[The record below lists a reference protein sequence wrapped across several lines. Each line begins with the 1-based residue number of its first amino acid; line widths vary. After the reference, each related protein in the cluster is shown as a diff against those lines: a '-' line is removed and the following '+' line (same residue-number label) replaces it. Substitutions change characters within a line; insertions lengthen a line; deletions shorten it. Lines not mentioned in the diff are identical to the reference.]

1 MESGC
6 CGYFVRST
14 CAGLRLRVPVS
25 LPTLAYPCAA
35 VGPAN
40 SESAELLPVQPLTS
54 GTVVADRYRLER
66 KLGAGGM
73 GSVWLATDLS
83 LDSTCAIKLVDPDKV
98 GNEEVRVR
106 FQREARAAAQIRS
119 ANVVDVFDH
128 GLWRGVPF
136 IVMEYLRGEDLG
148 ARLDRQGRLDL
159 RQTYEIV
166 SQVARALVR
175 AHAMGIV
182 HRDLKPENI
191 FLVPGDDR
199 EVAKVLD
206 FGIAKLDQYSL
217 RDKAT
222 KTGSF
227 MGTPYYM
234 SPEQARGKNIDW
246 RSDLWALG
254 VIVFQ
259 CLTGKPPFESEALG
273 DLMGMILYDPIP
285 KITSRDSSLPP
296 EIEAFWER
304 AVNRDRELRFQSAK
318 ELADALAD
326 AAAVERREIPT
337 LPPRVSLTTLSDADG
352 SFPSVSPA
360 GGSRKSDSFPR
371 TPSFSDGA
379 ELDSG
384 TPAPVIRNR
393 RSILPALGEL
403 SPQQRRV
410 AFFSAGAALLVIALG
425 VSLAVNG
432 GSRNSNAAGDSTDL
446 PVTEPAAP
454 PVPVLVPRLADA
466 PPAPA
471 LAPSV
476 VPSAPR
482 QARSLDDEPK
492 KKDKEQDKKKR
503 LGPAVPAGPAASP
516 DYGI

>member
-1 MESGC
+1 
-6 CGYFVRST
+6 
-14 CAGLRLRVPVS
+14 
-25 LPTLAYPCAA
+25 
-35 VGPAN
+35 
-40 SESAELLPVQPLTS
+40 VQPLS
-54 GTVVADRYRLER
+54 PGLVVAERYRLER

-73 GSVWLATDLS
+73 GSVWLAADLS

-98 GNEEVRVR
+98 GNEEVRIR

-128 GLWRGVPF
+128 GLWQGVPF
-136 IVMEYLRGEDLG
+136 IVMEYLEGEDLG
-148 ARLDRQGRLDL
+148 ARLDRVGKLDL
-159 RQTYEIV
+159 RGTYEIV
-166 SQVARALVR
+166 AQVARALVR

-191 FLVPGDDR
+191 FLVPGDDH

-217 RDKAT
+217 RDKTT

-285 KITSRDSSLPP
+285 KITERDPGLPA
-296 EIEAFWER
+296 ELEAFWER
-304 AVNRDRELRFQSAK
+304 AINRDRELRFQSAK
-318 ELADALAD
+318 ELSDALAET
-326 AAAVERREIPT
+326 AMLERREVPT
-337 LPPRVSLTTLSDADG
+337 LPPRTSLTSLGDADQASLPPMSHNVGRSSSPAFRSAPELSDASESDYETG
-352 SFPSVSPA
+352 APVSRTRRSVLPTLSELTPGQRKLA
-360 GGSRKSDSFPR
+360 IASGIAAVALIGLGISLALSGGSSV
-371 TPSFSDGA
+371 
-379 ELDSG
+379 G
-384 TPAPVIRNR
+384 TH
-393 RSILPALGEL
+393 
-403 SPQQRRV
+403 
-410 AFFSAGAALLVIALG
+410 AATD
-425 VSLAVNG
+425 
-432 GSRNSNAAGDSTDL
+432 AADA

-454 PVPVLVPRLADA
+454 PIPVVAPRLAE
-466 PPAPA
+466 APA
-471 LAPSV
+471 SPLPSV
-476 VPSAPR
+476 SAGPSARPEPE
-482 QARSLDDEPK
+482 LDEEQK
-492 KKDKEQDKKKR
+492 KKDKKKR
-503 LGPAVPAGPAASP
+503 LGPVAPAGPTGSP

>member
-1 MESGC
+1 M
-6 CGYFVRST
+6 
-14 CAGLRLRVPVS
+14 
-25 LPTLAYPCAA
+25 
-35 VGPAN
+35 
-40 SESAELLPVQPLTS
+40 QPLGS
-54 GTVVADRYRLER
+54 GIVIKDRYRLER

-128 GLWRGVPF
+128 GLWQDMPF
-136 IVMEYLRGEDLG
+136 IVMEHLEGEDLG
-148 ARLDRQGRLDL
+148 ARLDREGRLDL
-159 RQTYEIV
+159 RQTYDIV
-166 SQVARALVR
+166 SQVSRALVR

-191 FLVPGDDR
+191 FLVPGDDH

-217 RDKAT
+217 RDKTT

-254 VIVFQ
+254 IIVFQ

-285 KITSRDSSLPP
+285 KITDRDSSLPAQ
-296 EIEAFWER
+296 IEAFWTR
-304 AVNRDRELRFQSAK
+304 AINRDRELRFQSAK
-318 ELADALAD
+318 ELSDALAEC
-326 AAAVERREIPT
+326 AMLERREVPT
-337 LPPRVSLTTLSDADG
+337 LPPRTSLTSLADPEHASLPPMSHTIGDGALPSFGSSADLSDASEMDFETG
-352 SFPSVSPA
+352 APVSRTRRSVLPTLSELTPKQRKVA
-360 GGSRKSDSFPR
+360 LFSGVAAVALIVVGVSMALGGSS
-371 TPSFSDGA
+371 TTGA
-379 ELDSG
+379 H
-384 TPAPVIRNR
+384 
-393 RSILPALGEL
+393 
-403 SPQQRRV
+403 
-410 AFFSAGAALLVIALG
+410 
-425 VSLAVNG
+425 
-432 GSRNSNAAGDSTDL
+432 AAGDPADA

-454 PVPVLVPRLADA
+454 PVPVVAPRLADVPASPTPSISASAAA
-466 PPAPA
+466 PGHE
-471 LAPSV
+471 
-476 VPSAPR
+476 
-482 QARSLDDEPK
+482 LDEEQK
-492 KKDKEQDKKKR
+492 KKDKKR
-503 LGPAVPAGPAASP
+503 RPGPAAPSGPAGNP

>member
-1 MESGC
+1 M
-6 CGYFVRST
+6 
-14 CAGLRLRVPVS
+14 
-25 LPTLAYPCAA
+25 
-35 VGPAN
+35 
-40 SESAELLPVQPLTS
+40 QPLS
-54 GTVVADRYRLER
+54 QGLVIAERYRLER

-73 GSVWLATDLS
+73 GSVWLASDMS

-128 GLWRGVPF
+128 GLWQDVPF
-136 IVMEYLRGEDLG
+136 IVMEYLEGEDLG
-148 ARLDRQGRLDL
+148 ARLDRKGRLDL
-159 RQTYEIV
+159 RQTYDIV
-166 SQVARALVR
+166 AQVARALVR

-191 FLVPGDDR
+191 FLVPGDDH

-217 RDKAT
+217 RDKTT

-285 KITSRDSSLPP
+285 KITDRDSSLPP
-296 EIEAFWER
+296 EVEKFWQR
-304 AVNRDRELRFQSAK
+304 AINRDRELRFQSAK
-318 ELADALAD
+318 ELADALAET
-326 AAAVERREIPT
+326 AMLERREVPT
-337 LPPRVSLTTLSDADG
+337 LPPRTSLTSLVDSEHSSLPPMSHNVGRGSYDSLNPGPQLSDASEADFETG
-352 SFPSVSPA
+352 
-360 GGSRKSDSFPR
+360 
-371 TPSFSDGA
+371 
-379 ELDSG
+379 
-384 TPAPVIRNR
+384 APVSRTR
-393 RSILPALGEL
+393 RSVLPTLGEL
-403 SPQQRRV
+403 TPLQRKLAV
-410 AFFSAGAALLVIALG
+410 ATGVAALALIGFG
-425 VSLAVNG
+425 VVMVASG
-432 GSRNSNAAGDSTDL
+432 GSEVGPHAAGDSADA
-446 PVTEPAAP
+446 PVAEPASP
-454 PVPVLVPRLADA
+454 PTPVVAPRLAEA
-466 PPAPA
+466 PTSPLPA
-471 LAPSV
+471 V
-476 VPSAPR
+476 SAGDLPER
-482 QARSLDDEPK
+482 ELDEEQK
-492 KKDKEQDKKKR
+492 KKDKKKR
-503 LGPAVPAGPAASP
+503 MGPAAPAAPAGNP

>member
-1 MESGC
+1 VIRQS
-6 CGYFVRST
+6 FR
-14 CAGLRLRVPVS
+14 
-25 LPTLAYPCAA
+25 
-35 VGPAN
+35 
-40 SESAELLPVQPLTS
+40 PVQPLSS
-54 GTVVADRYRLER
+54 GILIAERYRLER

-128 GLWRGVPF
+128 GLWQGMPF
-136 IVMEYLRGEDLG
+136 IVMEYLEGEDLG
-148 ARLDRQGRLDL
+148 ARLDRKGRLDL
-159 RQTYEIV
+159 RETYEIV
-166 SQVARALVR
+166 AQVARALVR

-191 FLVPGDDR
+191 FLVPGDDH

-217 RDKAT
+217 RDKTT

-254 VIVFQ
+254 IIVFQ
-259 CLTGKPPFESEALG
+259 CVTGKPPFESEALG

-285 KITSRDSSLPP
+285 RITDRDSSLPP
-296 EIEAFWER
+296 EIEAFWQR
-304 AVNRDRELRFQSAK
+304 AINRDRELRFQSAK
-318 ELADALAD
+318 ELSDALAD
-326 AAAVERREIPT
+326 TATLERREVPT
-337 LPPRVSLTTLSDADG
+337 LPPRTSFTSLGDAEQASLPPMSHGVGHSSRPNFHSSSDLSDASESDLG
-352 SFPSVSPA
+352 TGAPVSRTRFSVLPTLRELTPKQRQLAVISGIAAIALIGFGVSFALV
-360 GGSRKSDSFPR
+360 GGS
-371 TPSFSDGA
+371 
-379 ELDSG
+379 DSG
-384 TPAPVIRNR
+384 AHAATD
-393 RSILPALGEL
+393 
-403 SPQQRRV
+403 
-410 AFFSAGAALLVIALG
+410 SAE
-425 VSLAVNG
+425 
-432 GSRNSNAAGDSTDL
+432 

-454 PVPVLVPRLADA
+454 PVPIVAPRLADA
-466 PPAPA
+466 PATP
-471 LAPSV
+471 L
-476 VPSAPR
+476 PSASAGSTPSPDSDLLEE
-482 QARSLDDEPK
+482 QK
-492 KKDKEQDKKKR
+492 KKDKKKR
-503 LGPAVPAGPAASP
+503 GGPPTNSSGAAASP

>member
-1 MESGC
+1 M
-6 CGYFVRST
+6 
-14 CAGLRLRVPVS
+14 
-25 LPTLAYPCAA
+25 
-35 VGPAN
+35 
-40 SESAELLPVQPLTS
+40 QPLS
-54 GTVVADRYRLER
+54 PATVIAERYRLER

-83 LDSTCAIKLVDPDKV
+83 LDSTCAIKLVDPDKI

-128 GLWRGVPF
+128 GLWQGMPF
-136 IVMEYLRGEDLG
+136 IVMERLEGEDLG
-148 ARLDRQGRLDL
+148 ARLDRKGRLEL
-159 RQTYEIV
+159 RETYEIV
-166 SQVARALVR
+166 AQVARALAR

-191 FLVPGDDR
+191 FLVPGDDH
-199 EVAKVLD
+199 EIAKVLD

-285 KITSRDSSLPP
+285 RITDRDSSLPP
-296 EIEAFWER
+296 ALETFWER
-304 AVNRDRELRFQSAK
+304 ACNRDRELRFQSAK
-318 ELADALAD
+318 ELSDALANTSML
-326 AAAVERREIPT
+326 ERLEVPT
-337 LPPRVSLTTLSDADG
+337 LPPRTSLTSLGEVDQGSMPPTSRNVRRGSRPGFQSTSDQRDASENDFETGAPVSQTRRSVLPTLSQLT
-352 SFPSVSPA
+352 
-360 GGSRKSDSFPR
+360 PR
-371 TPSFSDGA
+371 QRTLA
-379 ELDSG
+379 LISG
-384 TPAPVIRNR
+384 VA
-393 RSILPALGEL
+393 ALGL
-403 SPQQRRV
+403 IGFGISV
-410 AFFSAGAALLVIALG
+410 AVDGESG
-425 VSLAVNG
+425 VH
-432 GSRNSNAAGDSTDL
+432 AGDPAE
-446 PVTEPAAP
+446 PVVEPAAP
-454 PVPVLVPRLADA
+454 PVPARQPRLAEAPLAPA
-466 PPAPA
+466 PPPSTSTSTPNARRPNPA
-471 LAPSV
+471 L
-476 VPSAPR
+476 
-482 QARSLDDEPK
+482 DEAQK
-492 KKDKEQDKKKR
+492 KKDKKR
-503 LGPAVPAGPAASP
+503 RMGPAAPQNSAGP

>member
-1 MESGC
+1 
-6 CGYFVRST
+6 
-14 CAGLRLRVPVS
+14 
-25 LPTLAYPCAA
+25 
-35 VGPAN
+35 
-40 SESAELLPVQPLTS
+40 VQPLSS
-54 GTVVADRYRLER
+54 GTVIADRYRLER

-98 GNEEVRVR
+98 GNAEVRVR

-128 GLWRGVPF
+128 GLWNDMPF
-136 IVMEYLRGEDLG
+136 IVMEYLEGEDLG
-148 ARLDRQGRLDL
+148 ARLERKGRLDL
-159 RQTYEIV
+159 RETYEIV
-166 SQVARALVR
+166 AQVARALVR

-191 FLVPGDDR
+191 FLVPGDDH

-217 RDKAT
+217 RDKTT

-254 VIVFQ
+254 IIVFQ

-285 KITSRDSSLPP
+285 RITDRDSSLPA
-296 EIEAFWER
+296 EIEEFWQR
-304 AVNRDRELRFQSAK
+304 AINRDRELRFQSAK
-318 ELADALAD
+318 ELSDALANT
-326 AAAVERREIPT
+326 AMLERREVPT
-337 LPPRVSLTTLSDADG
+337 LPPRTSLTSLGDGDQASLPPMSHNVSRSSRSGFDSSSDLSDASEADLG
-352 SFPSVSPA
+352 TGAPVSRTRRSVLPTLSELTPKQRKFA
-360 GGSRKSDSFPR
+360 VVSGIVAIMLIGFGITMAFGGGSD
-371 TPSFSDGA
+371 A
-379 ELDSG
+379 G
-384 TPAPVIRNR
+384 TH
-393 RSILPALGEL
+393 
-403 SPQQRRV
+403 
-410 AFFSAGAALLVIALG
+410 
-425 VSLAVNG
+425 
-432 GSRNSNAAGDSTDL
+432 AAGDAADT

-454 PVPVLVPRLADA
+454 PVPVVAPRLADSPAA
-466 PPAPA
+466 PGA
-471 LAPSV
+471 APSASG
-476 VPSAPR
+476 SAASPESDLLEE
-482 QARSLDDEPK
+482 QK
-492 KKDKEQDKKKR
+492 KKDKKKR
-503 LGPAVPAGPAASP
+503 SGTSANPSGPASSP

>member
-1 MESGC
+1 M
-6 CGYFVRST
+6 
-14 CAGLRLRVPVS
+14 
-25 LPTLAYPCAA
+25 
-35 VGPAN
+35 
-40 SESAELLPVQPLTS
+40 QPLSS
-54 GTVVADRYRLER
+54 GLVIAERYRLER

-128 GLWRGVPF
+128 GLWNDMPF
-136 IVMEYLRGEDLG
+136 IVMEYLEGEDLG
-148 ARLDRQGRLDL
+148 ARLESKGRLDL
-159 RQTYEIV
+159 RETYEIV
-166 SQVARALVR
+166 AQVARALVR

-191 FLVPGDDR
+191 FLVPGDDH

-217 RDKAT
+217 RDKTT

-254 VIVFQ
+254 IIVFQ

-285 KITSRDSSLPP
+285 RITDRDSSLPP
-296 EIEAFWER
+296 EIEEFWQR
-304 AVNRDRELRFQSAK
+304 AINRDRELRFQSAK
-318 ELADALAD
+318 ELSDTLANT
-326 AAAVERREIPT
+326 AMLERREVPT
-337 LPPRVSLTTLSDADG
+337 LPPRMSLTSLGDPEQASLPPMSHNVSRSSRPKFDSSSDLSDASEAD
-352 SFPSVSPA
+352 
-360 GGSRKSDSFPR
+360 
-371 TPSFSDGA
+371 
-379 ELDSG
+379 LG
-384 TPAPVIRNR
+384 TGAPVSRTR
-393 RSILPALGEL
+393 RSVLPTLSELTPKQRTLAVISGVAAIALIGFGVSMALG
-403 SPQQRRV
+403 SG
-410 AFFSAGAALLVIALG
+410 SGAGTH
-425 VSLAVNG
+425 
-432 GSRNSNAAGDSTDL
+432 AAGDVADM
-446 PVTEPAAP
+446 PVSEPAAP
-454 PVPVLVPRLADA
+454 PVPVVAPRLADA
-466 PPAPA
+466 PATP
-471 LAPSV
+471 APSV
-476 VPSAPR
+476 PSVPSVTGSAASPDSDLLEE
-482 QARSLDDEPK
+482 QK
-492 KKDKEQDKKKR
+492 KKDKKKR
-503 LGPAVPAGPAASP
+503 SGTSANPSGAASSP

>member
-1 MESGC
+1 M
-6 CGYFVRST
+6 
-14 CAGLRLRVPVS
+14 
-25 LPTLAYPCAA
+25 
-35 VGPAN
+35 
-40 SESAELLPVQPLTS
+40 QPL
-54 GTVVADRYRLER
+54 GPGIVIKDRYRLER

-128 GLWRGVPF
+128 GLWQDMPF
-136 IVMEYLRGEDLG
+136 IVMEHLEGEDLG
-148 ARLDRQGRLDL
+148 ARLDREGRLDL
-159 RQTYEIV
+159 RQTYDIV
-166 SQVARALVR
+166 SQVCRALVR

-191 FLVPGDDR
+191 FLVPGDDH

-217 RDKAT
+217 RDKTT

-254 VIVFQ
+254 IIVFQ

-285 KITSRDSSLPP
+285 KITDRDTSLPA
-296 EIEAFWER
+296 EIESFWTR
-304 AVNRDRELRFQSAK
+304 AINRDRELRFQSAK
-318 ELADALAD
+318 ELSDALAEC
-326 AAAVERREIPT
+326 AMLERREVPT
-337 LPPRVSLTTLSDADG
+337 LPPRTSLTSLADPEHASLPPMSHTIDGALPSFGSNPDLSDASEMDFETG
-352 SFPSVSPA
+352 APVSRTRRSVLPTLRELTPKQRKVALFSGFA
-360 GGSRKSDSFPR
+360 AVALIVVGVSMAMGGSS
-371 TPSFSDGA
+371 TTGA
-379 ELDSG
+379 H
-384 TPAPVIRNR
+384 
-393 RSILPALGEL
+393 
-403 SPQQRRV
+403 
-410 AFFSAGAALLVIALG
+410 
-425 VSLAVNG
+425 
-432 GSRNSNAAGDSTDL
+432 AAGDAADA

-454 PVPVLVPRLADA
+454 PVPVVAPRLADLPA
-466 PPAPA
+466 SPAPSISA
-471 LAPSV
+471 SAAAPSHE
-476 VPSAPR
+476 
-482 QARSLDDEPK
+482 LDEELK
-492 KKDKEQDKKKR
+492 KKDKKR
-503 LGPAVPAGPAASP
+503 RTGSAAPAGPAGNP

>member
-1 MESGC
+1 
-6 CGYFVRST
+6 
-14 CAGLRLRVPVS
+14 
-25 LPTLAYPCAA
+25 
-35 VGPAN
+35 
-40 SESAELLPVQPLTS
+40 VQPLS
-54 GTVVADRYRLER
+54 QGLVIAERYRLER

-73 GSVWLATDLS
+73 GSVWLASDLS

-136 IVMEYLRGEDLG
+136 IVMEYLQGEDLG

-159 RQTYEIV
+159 AQTYDIV
-166 SQVARALVR
+166 AQVARALVR

-191 FLVPGDDR
+191 FLVPGDDH

-217 RDKAT
+217 RDKTT

-285 KITSRDSSLPP
+285 KITDRDSSLPP
-296 EIEAFWER
+296 EVEKFWER
-304 AVNRDRELRFQSAK
+304 AINRDRELRFQSAK
-318 ELADALAD
+318 ELADALAQT
-326 AAAVERREIPT
+326 AMLERREIPT
-337 LPPRVSLTTLSDADG
+337 LPPRASLPSLIDSDQASAPATTHNVGRNPFDAAGQSSLSDASETDFETGAPVSRTRG
-352 SFPSVSPA
+352 SVLPTLGELTPIQRKLAVATGVAALALIGFGVAMVVA
-360 GGSRKSDSFPR
+360 GGSELGPR
-371 TPSFSDGA
+371 
-379 ELDSG
+379 
-384 TPAPVIRNR
+384 
-393 RSILPALGEL
+393 
-403 SPQQRRV
+403 
-410 AFFSAGAALLVIALG
+410 
-425 VSLAVNG
+425 
-432 GSRNSNAAGDSTDL
+432 AAGDGADA
-446 PVTEPAAP
+446 PIAEPAAP
-454 PVPVLVPRLADA
+454 PTPVVAPRLAEA
-466 PPAPA
+466 PPSP
-471 LAPSV
+471 LPAPST
-476 VPSAPR
+476 SAG
-482 QARSLDDEPK
+482 AERSDRELDEEQK
-492 KKDKEQDKKKR
+492 KKDKKR
-503 LGPAVPAGPAASP
+503 RMGPAAPAAPAGNP

>member
-1 MESGC
+1 
-6 CGYFVRST
+6 
-14 CAGLRLRVPVS
+14 
-25 LPTLAYPCAA
+25 
-35 VGPAN
+35 
-40 SESAELLPVQPLTS
+40 VQPLAP
-54 GTVVADRYRLER
+54 GIVIAERYRLER

-83 LDSTCAIKLVDPDKV
+83 LSSTCAIKLVDPDKV

-128 GLWRGVPF
+128 GLWLDMPF
-136 IVMEYLRGEDLG
+136 IVMEHLQGEDLG

-159 RQTYEIV
+159 RQTYDIV
-166 SQVARALVR
+166 SQVSRALVR

-191 FLVPGDDR
+191 FLVPGDDH

-273 DLMGMILYDPIP
+273 DLMGMILYDTIP
-285 KITSRDSSLPP
+285 RITDRDPSLPP
-296 EIEAFWER
+296 ELETFWQR
-304 AVNRDRELRFQSAK
+304 AINRDRELRFQSAK
-318 ELADALAD
+318 ELSDALAET
-326 AAAVERREIPT
+326 AMLERREVPT
-337 LPPRVSLTTLSDADG
+337 LPPRPSLTSMVDPEHASLPPMSHTIGGGAQNSLSSSPELSDASETDFETG
-352 SFPSVSPA
+352 APVSRTRRSVLPTLRELTPKQRKLALFSGVA
-360 GGSRKSDSFPR
+360 ALSIIAIGLSLAFGGSSGNGGHAASDPA
-371 TPSFSDGA
+371 D
-379 ELDSG
+379 
-384 TPAPVIRNR
+384 APV
-393 RSILPALGEL
+393 S
-403 SPQQRRV
+403 
-410 AFFSAGAALLVIALG
+410 
-425 VSLAVNG
+425 
-432 GSRNSNAAGDSTDL
+432 
-446 PVTEPAAP
+446 EPAAP
-454 PVPVLVPRLADA
+454 PVPVVAPRLA
-466 PPAPA
+466 PAPA
-471 LAPSV
+471 SPTPSISASAA
-476 VPSAPR
+476 VPDHE
-482 QARSLDDEPK
+482 LDEELK
-492 KKDKEQDKKKR
+492 KKDKKKR
-503 LGPAVPAGPAASP
+503 AGPAAPSGPVGNP

>member
-1 MESGC
+1 M
-6 CGYFVRST
+6 
-14 CAGLRLRVPVS
+14 
-25 LPTLAYPCAA
+25 
-35 VGPAN
+35 
-40 SESAELLPVQPLTS
+40 QPLAP
-54 GTVVADRYRLER
+54 GIVIAERYRLER

-83 LDSTCAIKLVDPDKV
+83 LSSTCAIKLVDPDKV

-128 GLWRGVPF
+128 GLWLDMPF
-136 IVMEYLRGEDLG
+136 IVMEHLEGEDLG

-159 RQTYEIV
+159 RETYDIV

-191 FLVPGDDR
+191 FLVPGDDH

-217 RDKAT
+217 RDKTT

-254 VIVFQ
+254 IIVFQ

-285 KITSRDSSLPP
+285 RITDRDPSLPP
-296 EIEAFWER
+296 QLETFWQR
-304 AVNRDRELRFQSAK
+304 AINRDRELRFQSAK
-318 ELADALAD
+318 ELSDALAETSML
-326 AAAVERREIPT
+326 ERREVPT
-337 LPPRVSLTTLSDADG
+337 LPPRPSLTSMVDPEHASLPPMSHTIGGGAQGVYGSTSELSDASETDFETG
-352 SFPSVSPA
+352 
-360 GGSRKSDSFPR
+360 
-371 TPSFSDGA
+371 
-379 ELDSG
+379 
-384 TPAPVIRNR
+384 APVSRTR
-393 RSILPALGEL
+393 RSVFPGLRELTPNQRKLAVFSGVAALGLIGFGL
-403 SPQQRRV
+403 SMVLRGDGD
-410 AFFSAGAALLVIALG
+410 AG
-425 VSLAVNG
+425 SH
-432 GSRNSNAAGDSTDL
+432 AAGDSADA
-446 PVTEPAAP
+446 PVSEPAAP
-454 PVPVLVPRLADA
+454 PTPAVAPRLADA
-466 PPAPA
+466 PASPTAT
-471 LAPSV
+471 PSV
-476 VPSAPR
+476 SASAKPADR
-482 QARSLDDEPK
+482 ELDEEQK
-492 KKDKEQDKKKR
+492 KKDKKR
-503 LGPAVPAGPAASP
+503 RSGPVAPSSNTGSP

>member
-1 MESGC
+1 
-6 CGYFVRST
+6 
-14 CAGLRLRVPVS
+14 
-25 LPTLAYPCAA
+25 
-35 VGPAN
+35 
-40 SESAELLPVQPLTS
+40 VQPLSS
-54 GTVVADRYRLER
+54 GTVIDERYRLER

-128 GLWRGVPF
+128 GLWNDMPF
-136 IVMEYLRGEDLG
+136 IVMEYLEGEDLG
-148 ARLDRQGRLDL
+148 ARLERKGRLDL
-159 RQTYEIV
+159 RETYEIV
-166 SQVARALVR
+166 AQVARALVR

-191 FLVPGDDR
+191 FLVPGDDH

-217 RDKAT
+217 RDKTT

-254 VIVFQ
+254 IIVFQ

-285 KITSRDSSLPP
+285 RITDRDTSLPA
-296 EIEAFWER
+296 EIEEFWQR
-304 AVNRDRELRFQSAK
+304 AINRDRELRFQSAK
-318 ELADALAD
+318 ELADTLAHT
-326 AAAVERREIPT
+326 AMLERREVPT
-337 LPPRVSLTTLSDADG
+337 LPPRTSLTGLGDADQASLPPMSHNVGRGSRPSFDSSSDLSDASEAD
-352 SFPSVSPA
+352 
-360 GGSRKSDSFPR
+360 
-371 TPSFSDGA
+371 
-379 ELDSG
+379 LG
-384 TPAPVIRNR
+384 TGAPVSRTR
-393 RSILPALGEL
+393 RSVLPTLSEL
-403 SPQQRRV
+403 TPKQRKLAVISGV
-410 AFFSAGAALLVIALG
+410 AAALLIGFGVTMALG
-425 VSLAVNG
+425 G
-432 GSRNSNAAGDSTDL
+432 GSDGGAHAAGDGADM

-454 PVPVLVPRLADA
+454 PVPVVAPRLADA
-466 PPAPA
+466 PAGPAPPVSA
-471 LAPSV
+471 SAGSPDSV
-476 VPSAPR
+476 LLEE
-482 QARSLDDEPK
+482 QK
-492 KKDKEQDKKKR
+492 KKDKKKR
-503 LGPAVPAGPAASP
+503 SGTSANPSGSAASP

>member
-1 MESGC
+1 
-6 CGYFVRST
+6 
-14 CAGLRLRVPVS
+14 
-25 LPTLAYPCAA
+25 
-35 VGPAN
+35 
-40 SESAELLPVQPLTS
+40 VQPLSS
-54 GTVVADRYRLER
+54 GLVIAERYRLER

-128 GLWRGVPF
+128 GLWQGMPF
-136 IVMEYLRGEDLG
+136 IVMEYLEGEDLG

-159 RQTYEIV
+159 RDTYEIV
-166 SQVARALVR
+166 AQVARALVR

-191 FLVPGDDR
+191 FLVPGDDH

-217 RDKAT
+217 RDKTT

-254 VIVFQ
+254 IIVFQ

-285 KITSRDSSLPP
+285 RITDRDSSLPP
-296 EIEAFWER
+296 EIEAFWQR
-304 AVNRDRELRFQSAK
+304 AINRDRELRFQSAK
-318 ELADALAD
+318 ELSDALANT
-326 AAAVERREIPT
+326 AMLERREVPT
-337 LPPRVSLTTLSDADG
+337 LPPRTSLTSLGDAEQASLPPMSHNVGRSSRPGFHSSSDLSDASESDVG
-352 SFPSVSPA
+352 TGAPVSRTRFSVLPTLQELTPKQRKLAVISGIA
-360 GGSRKSDSFPR
+360 AIALIGFGVSMALVGGSDGGSHSA
-371 TPSFSDGA
+371 SDGA
-379 ELDSG
+379 
-384 TPAPVIRNR
+384 
-393 RSILPALGEL
+393 
-403 SPQQRRV
+403 
-410 AFFSAGAALLVIALG
+410 
-425 VSLAVNG
+425 
-432 GSRNSNAAGDSTDL
+432 DL

-454 PVPVLVPRLADA
+454 PVPVVAPRLADA
-466 PPAPA
+466 PAAP
-471 LAPSV
+471 L
-476 VPSAPR
+476 PSAAGS
-482 QARSLDDEPK
+482 ARTTDSDLLEEQK
-492 KKDKEQDKKKR
+492 KKDKKKR
-503 LGPAVPAGPAASP
+503 GGTPTNSSGPAASP

>member
-1 MESGC
+1 
-6 CGYFVRST
+6 
-14 CAGLRLRVPVS
+14 
-25 LPTLAYPCAA
+25 
-35 VGPAN
+35 
-40 SESAELLPVQPLTS
+40 VQPLSPT
-54 GTVVADRYRLER
+54 TVIAERYRLER

-83 LDSTCAIKLVDPDKV
+83 LDSTCAIKLVDPDKI

-128 GLWRGVPF
+128 GLWQGMPF
-136 IVMEYLRGEDLG
+136 IVMEYLEGEDLG
-148 ARLDRQGRLDL
+148 ARLDRKGRLEL
-159 RQTYEIV
+159 RETYEIV
-166 SQVARALVR
+166 AQVARALVR

-191 FLVPGDDR
+191 FLVPGDDH
-199 EVAKVLD
+199 EIAKVLD

-285 KITSRDSSLPP
+285 KITDRDSSLPP
-296 EIEAFWER
+296 EIETFWER
-304 AVNRDRELRFQSAK
+304 ACNRDRELRFQSAK
-318 ELADALAD
+318 ELSDALANT
-326 AAAVERREIPT
+326 AMLERREVPT
-337 LPPRVSLTTLSDADG
+337 LPPRTSLTSLGDGDQGSLPPMSHTVNRGSLPSFQSTPDLSDASETDFETG
-352 SFPSVSPA
+352 APVSRTRRSVLPTLSQLTPRQRKVA
-360 GGSRKSDSFPR
+360 VISGVAALALIGFGISAALSGGGSVHAAGDPA
-371 TPSFSDGA
+371 D
-379 ELDSG
+379 
-384 TPAPVIRNR
+384 APVI
-393 RSILPALGEL
+393 
-403 SPQQRRV
+403 
-410 AFFSAGAALLVIALG
+410 
-425 VSLAVNG
+425 
-432 GSRNSNAAGDSTDL
+432 
-446 PVTEPAAP
+446 EPAAP
-454 PVPVLVPRLADA
+454 PVPAVEPRLADA
-466 PPAPA
+466 PPAPTPP
-471 LAPSV
+471 PSV
-476 VPSAPR
+476 SASSP
-482 QARSLDDEPK
+482 APDPALDDAQK
-492 KKDKEQDKKKR
+492 KKDKRKR
-503 LGPAVPAGPAASP
+503 TGPVAPQSAAGP

>member
-1 MESGC
+1 
-6 CGYFVRST
+6 
-14 CAGLRLRVPVS
+14 
-25 LPTLAYPCAA
+25 
-35 VGPAN
+35 
-40 SESAELLPVQPLTS
+40 
-54 GTVVADRYRLER
+54 
-66 KLGAGGM
+66 M

-128 GLWRGVPF
+128 GLWNEMPF
-136 IVMEYLRGEDLG
+136 IVMEYLEGEDLG
-148 ARLDRQGRLDL
+148 ARLDKKGRLEL
-159 RQTYEIV
+159 RETYEIV
-166 SQVARALVR
+166 AQVARALVR

-191 FLVPGDDR
+191 FLVPGDDH

-217 RDKAT
+217 RDKTT

-285 KITSRDSSLPP
+285 KITDRDSSLPP
-296 EIEAFWER
+296 ELEKFWER
-304 AVNRDRELRFQSAK
+304 ACNRDRELRFQSAK
-318 ELADALAD
+318 ELSDALAET
-326 AAAVERREIPT
+326 AMLERREVPT
-337 LPPRVSLTTLSDADG
+337 LPPRSSLTSLGDADQASLPPMSHNVSRGSQASLPPPPHLSDASENDFETG
-352 SFPSVSPA
+352 APLSRTRLSVLPTLSQLSPTQ
-360 GGSRKSDSFPR
+360 RKLAI
-371 TPSFSDGA
+371 FSGVA
-379 ELDSG
+379 
-384 TPAPVIRNR
+384 
-393 RSILPALGEL
+393 ALGL
-403 SPQQRRV
+403 IG
-410 AFFSAGAALLVIALG
+410 FGI
-425 VSLAVNG
+425 SLAVRG
-432 GSRNSNAAGDSTDL
+432 GGDGGPHAAGDGMDA
-446 PVTEPAAP
+446 PVSEPAAP
-454 PVPVLVPRLADA
+454 PVPAEVPRLADA
-466 PPAPA
+466 PPAPQP
-471 LAPSV
+471 APSLSASGAA
-476 VPSAPR
+476 PSPA
-482 QARSLDDEPK
+482 LDEEQK
-492 KKDKEQDKKKR
+492 KKDKKKR
-503 LGPAVPAGPAASP
+503 VGGSAAPVGPAGP

>member
-1 MESGC
+1 
-6 CGYFVRST
+6 
-14 CAGLRLRVPVS
+14 
-25 LPTLAYPCAA
+25 
-35 VGPAN
+35 
-40 SESAELLPVQPLTS
+40 VQPLS
-54 GTVVADRYRLER
+54 PGIVVADRYRLER

-128 GLWRGVPF
+128 GLWQSVPF
-136 IVMEYLRGEDLG
+136 IVMEYLEGEDLG
-148 ARLDRQGRLDL
+148 ARLDRKGRLDL
-159 RQTYEIV
+159 RETYDIV
-166 SQVARALVR
+166 SQVSRALVR

-191 FLVPGDDR
+191 FLVPGDDH

-217 RDKAT
+217 RDKTT

-285 KITSRDSSLPP
+285 KITERDSSLPA
-296 EIEAFWER
+296 EIETFWTR
-304 AVNRDRELRFQSAK
+304 AINRDRELRFQSAK
-318 ELADALAD
+318 ELSDALAETSML
-326 AAAVERREIPT
+326 ERREVPT
-337 LPPRVSLTTLSDADG
+337 LPPRPSMTSLGDPEQASLPPMSHNVGRGSSSSYLSSSELSDASEVDFETG
-352 SFPSVSPA
+352 
-360 GGSRKSDSFPR
+360 
-371 TPSFSDGA
+371 
-379 ELDSG
+379 
-384 TPAPVIRNR
+384 APVSRTR
-393 RSILPALGEL
+393 RSVLPTLGEL
-403 SPQQRRV
+403 TPKQRKL
-410 AFFSAGAALLVIALG
+410 AIFSGAAALALIGLG
-425 VSLAVNG
+425 VSMALTNG
-432 GSRNSNAAGDSTDL
+432 SEVGTHAAGDAAEA

-454 PVPVLVPRLADA
+454 PVPVVAPRLADA
-466 PPAPA
+466 PAAP
-471 LAPSV
+471 
-476 VPSAPR
+476 VPSISGSAVSPDR
-482 QARSLDDEPK
+482 DLDEEQK
-492 KKDKEQDKKKR
+492 KKDKKKR
-503 LGPAVPAGPAASP
+503 MGSAASTGPAGGP